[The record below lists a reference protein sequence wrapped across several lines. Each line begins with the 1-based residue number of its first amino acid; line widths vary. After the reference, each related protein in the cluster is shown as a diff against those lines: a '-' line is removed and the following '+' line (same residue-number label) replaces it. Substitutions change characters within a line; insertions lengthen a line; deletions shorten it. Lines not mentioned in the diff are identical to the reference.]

1 MERILVTYHLSAPA
15 GAPQSALAARAESIA
30 VEQSIEM
37 PLSAVRE
44 QRVLDDYV
52 GRVESV
58 TPLAPGLHCVKIALS
73 AGTLCDDPGQLMN
86 MLFGNTS
93 LQPDVELV
101 DVELGPAV
109 MAAFPGP
116 RFGIAG
122 LRQLTGAS
130 GRTLT
135 CSALKPQGS
144 SPARLAAIARS
155 LALAGIDIIKDDHGI
170 ADQAYAP
177 FAERVKAVQAA
188 VAGAN
193 RETGG
198 RTLYAPSLSGGPSR
212 LAAQAAVLRDEGA
225 GLALIA
231 PMIVGLPAFAELVA
245 TLGVPVLAH
254 PALGGAARIA
264 PPLLIGRLF
273 RLFGADAVIYPNHGG
288 RFSYTPQ
295 TCRDIAA
302 AARGAWGHVRP
313 ALPVPAGGM
322 SLERVPEMLDF
333 YGKDTALLIGG
344 GLLAAKDALQDR
356 ARDFVTAVARA
367 I

>member
-1 MERILVTYHLSAPA
+1 MERILVTYQVTAPETA
-15 GAPQSALAARAESIA
+15 IAARAASIA

-44 QRVLDDYV
+44 QRILDDYT
-52 GRVESV
+52 GRVASI
-58 TPLAPGLHCVKIALS
+58 TPLAPGLHRVLIALS
-73 AGTLCDDPGQLMN
+73 AGTLDEDPGQLMN

-101 DVELGPAV
+101 DIELGGSV
-109 MAAFPGP
+109 AANFPGP
-116 RFGIAG
+116 RFGIEG
-122 LRQLTGAS
+122 LRRLTGAS
-130 GRTLT
+130 ARALT

-144 SPARLAAIARS
+144 SPAQLAAIARTF
-155 LALAGIDIIKDDHGI
+155 ALAGIDIIKDDHGI

-177 FAERVKAVQAA
+177 FAARVKAVQAA
-188 VAGAN
+188 VTAAN

-225 GLALIA
+225 GMALVA
-231 PMIVGLPAFAELVA
+231 PMLIGLPAFSELVA

-254 PALGGAARIA
+254 PALGGATRIA
-264 PPLLIGRLF
+264 PALLIGKLF

-295 TCRDIAA
+295 ECLDIAGS
-302 AARGAWGHVRP
+302 ARGAWMHIRP

-322 SLERVPEMLDF
+322 TVERAPEMLDF
-333 YGKDTALLIGG
+333 YGNDSMLLIGG
-344 GLLAAKDALQDR
+344 GLLAAGDALLER
-356 ARDFVTAVARA
+356 TREFVNTVAQGQG

>member
-1 MERILVTYHLSAPA
+1 MERILVTYQVTCPETAI
-15 GAPQSALAARAESIA
+15 AARAASIA

-37 PLSAVRE
+37 PLSAVRD
-44 QRVLDDYV
+44 QRILDDYT
-52 GRVESV
+52 GRVESI
-58 TPLAPGLHCVKIALS
+58 TPLAPGLHSVVIALS
-73 AGTLCDDPGQLMN
+73 AGTLDEDPGQLMN

-101 DVELGPAV
+101 DIDLGASV
-109 MAAFPGP
+109 AANFPGP
-116 RFGIAG
+116 RFGIEG
-122 LRQLTGAS
+122 LRHLTGATA
-130 GRTLT
+130 RALT

-144 SPARLAAIARS
+144 SPAQLAAIARTF
-155 LALAGIDIIKDDHGI
+155 ALAGIDIIKDDHGI

-177 FAERVKAVQAA
+177 FAARVKAVQAA
-188 VAGAN
+188 VTAAN

-225 GLALIA
+225 GMALVA
-231 PMIVGLPAFAELVA
+231 PMLIGLPAFSELVA

-254 PALGGAARIA
+254 PALGGATRIA
-264 PPLLIGRLF
+264 PPLLIGKLF

-295 TCRDIAA
+295 ECLDIAGS
-302 AARGAWGHVRP
+302 ARGAWMHIRP

-322 SLERVPEMLDF
+322 TVERAPEMLDF
-333 YGKDTALLIGG
+333 YGNDSMLLIGG
-344 GLLAAKDALQDR
+344 GLLAAGDALLER
-356 ARDFVTAVARA
+356 TREFVNTVAQGQG

>member
-1 MERILVTYHLSAPA
+1 MDRILVTYHLSTPA
-15 GAPQSALAARAESIA
+15 GTPQSAVDARAMAIA

-37 PLSAVRE
+37 PVSAVRD

-52 GRVESV
+52 GHVESV
-58 TPLAPGLHCVKIALS
+58 TAMSPELYRIRIALS
-73 AGTLCDDPGQLMN
+73 TGTLCDDPGQLMN
-86 MLFGNTS
+86 MLFGNSS

-101 DVELGPAV
+101 DVELGPEV
-109 MAAFPGP
+109 IAAFPGP

-122 LRQLTGAS
+122 LRQATGTTT
-130 GRTLT
+130 RPLT

-144 SPARLAAIARS
+144 SPEQLAAIARS
-155 LALAGIDIIKDDHGI
+155 FALAGIDIIKDDHGI

-177 FAERVKAVQAA
+177 FAARVKAVQAA
-188 VAGAN
+188 VTGAN

-212 LAAQAAVLRDEGA
+212 LAAQAAILRDEGA
-225 GLALIA
+225 GMALIA

-245 TLGVPVLAH
+245 TLGVPVIAH

-264 PPLLIGRLF
+264 PPLLIGKLL

-288 RFSYTPQ
+288 RFSYSPQ

-302 AARGAWGHVRP
+302 AARGAWGNIRP

-322 SLERVPEMLDF
+322 TMERVPEMLDF
-333 YGKDTALLIGG
+333 YGNDAMLLIGG
-344 GLLAAKDALQDR
+344 GLLEAGDSMQDR
-356 ARDFVTAVARA
+356 AREFVQTVAGTT
-367 I
+367 